1 MKRIFSI
8 LIISLIISIIN
19 IVGVFAKDI
28 HIKELNEDKSIILLD
43 ENNNNSEIIDKM
55 YNIILIND
63 KGNIISVPKEYYIN
77 FKEYRLLGYEN
88 NNVYYRYSSAKKLIN
103 EICDSIINKRKL
115 LEYIFMIIVIII
127 ELIIGIFIVKLRV
140 DDEPELATILTV
152 ILGVILCIVPIG
164 LKYIDNLNFEKS
176 TITLIEEYIEPREFK
191 EYSKLLNNYYNGF

>member
-19 IVGVFAKDI
+19 IVGVFANYI